1 MGGLRQGS
9 SAARFEHF
17 NSLFYPSRLKIQ
29 FHDHLPARA
38 MFNNSQLCSQAP
50 SPQLEPC
57 PMQPEQTPDARP
69 SAQCVF
75 SHLDIIDEHAP
86 HFSRLHR
93 QDLCCFINNKTW
105 YCPGGG
111 LLCVSRCSLS
121 LQFVTQF
128 TQTCRMPFHALFL
141 CCV

>member
-1 MGGLRQGS
+1 MFSKCISFVTKKRNVIMGGLRQGS

-50 SPQLEPC
+50 SPQHEPS
-57 PMQPEQTPDARP
+57 PMQPGQTPDAWP

-86 HFSRLHR
+86 HLSRLPR
-93 QDLCCFINNKTW
+93 QDLCCSV
-105 YCPGGG
+105 
-111 LLCVSRCSLS
+111 LLIIKHGIVQERDYYVSPAVA
-121 LQFVTQF
+121 FF
-128 TQTCRMPFHALFL
+128 P
-141 CCV
+141 